1 MTDTRSP
8 ATAASAPDFS
18 SLYRNLDEPAWVI
31 DPQTSRFLD
40 ANGEAVGQLG
50 FSMDEIRSLAVTDIN
65 QAVPDAEVWRSLTG
79 GMQAGDSVVYTAQLR
94 CRSGDAVDVEITLS
108 CQAVNGQR
116 VFVAVTRSQTRDHG
130 RQH

>member
-1 MTDTRSP
+1 MTDSRLHTAL
-8 ATAASAPDFS
+8 ATTPDYAA
-18 SLYRNLDEPAWVI
+18 LYRDLDEPAWVI

-65 QAVPDAEVWRSLTG
+65 QAVPDADVWRSLTG
-79 GMQAGDSVVYTAQLR
+79 GMRAGDSVVYTAQLR
-94 CRSGDAVDVEITLS
+94 CRSGDAIDVEITLS
-108 CQAVNGQR
+108 CQAVNGQK
-116 VFVAVTRSQTRDHG
+116 VFVAVTRSQARDHG